1 MSGRGGGRVFQKNL
15 ENETSAWLEPGWV
28 EGPCDGE
35 AAEGVSLAQV
45 GLKNSERGL
54 ELCLVCEGAARGFL
68 ATVG

>member
-1 MSGRGGGRVFQKNL
+1 M
-15 ENETSAWLEPGWV
+15 

-45 GLKNSERGL
+45 GLKSAERGL